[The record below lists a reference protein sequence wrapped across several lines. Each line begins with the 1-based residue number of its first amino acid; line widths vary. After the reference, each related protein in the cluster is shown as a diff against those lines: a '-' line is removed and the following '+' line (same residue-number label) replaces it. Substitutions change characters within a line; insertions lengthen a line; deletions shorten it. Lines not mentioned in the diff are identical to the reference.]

1 MTTSVTEKCPRDF
14 INETLIGEIGAIVNG
29 KEKHDYL
36 SYLLISCGIEFLGKC
51 TAPIKTNWQDHKE
64 NGYYFKK
71 GLALFPN
78 TYNEPGIPDTLYS
91 GLRCGICHAL
101 LPKNII
107 MVSSTSSQDFS
118 STPICLNILTFY
130 EDFKNACEKLLQDA
144 AYQGRLSEPFMAI
157 SNGTTADTINFKTN
171 SI

>member
-51 TAPIKTNWQDHKE
+51 TAPIKTNWQDHKK

-71 GLALFPN
+71 GLALFR
-78 TYNEPGIPDTLYS
+78 TL
-91 GLRCGICHAL
+91 
-101 LPKNII
+101 I
-107 MVSSTSSQDFS
+107 MSLVSQTHYIVDYGAEYV
-118 STPICLNILTFY
+118 THYYLKIT
-130 EDFKNACEKLLQDA
+130 
-144 AYQGRLSEPFMAI
+144 
-157 SNGTTADTINFKTN
+157 
-171 SI
+171 